1 MVHDCQ
7 HEDWPCRKK
16 RGFALG
22 FNEFSGYFAVA
33 VVGFVTGYLASIY
46 GPKPYPFYHGII
58 FAIAWF
64 LISWLIVK
72 DTKKL
77 TVLEIENHDALVS
90 ENKDKD
96 TSKGDLSFNHA
107 FIQTSWK
114 NRSLLAVS
122 RAGLANNLIFG
133 VSLGGLF
140 ILYFSSFTWSTNGI
154 GLLKAMHLV
163 SGEFYNLSQVH

>member
-1 MVHDCQ
+1 M
-7 HEDWPCRKK
+7 
-16 RGFALG
+16 
-22 FNEFSGYFAVA
+22 
-33 VVGFVTGYLASIY
+33 
-46 GPKPYPFYHGII
+46 
-58 FAIAWF
+58 
-64 LISWLIVK
+64 K
-72 DTKKL
+72 DTKKF

-140 ILYFSSFTWSTNGI
+140 ILYFSSFT
-154 GLLKAMHLV
+154 
-163 SGEFYNLSQVH
+163 